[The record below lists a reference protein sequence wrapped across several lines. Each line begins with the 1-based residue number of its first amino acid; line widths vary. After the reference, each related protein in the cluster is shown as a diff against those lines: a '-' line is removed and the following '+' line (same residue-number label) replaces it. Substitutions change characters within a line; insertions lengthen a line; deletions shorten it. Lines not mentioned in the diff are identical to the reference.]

1 MKKITLILLTI
12 TCFLSCSD
20 STQDESASLPSIT
33 TSPITSI
40 TETAATSGGTI
51 LSDGGANITSKGI
64 VWNTSPNPT
73 IALSTKTID
82 GSGNNNYTSTLFGL
96 TRGTTYY
103 IRAYAINSLGAVYGN
118 EISFSTPDI
127 TTGLIA
133 NYKFNG
139 NANDLSGN
147 NYNGAVS
154 SGMTLSN
161 DRFGNVNSSYKY
173 NGDGG
178 SNISYPTTIGN
189 NFSSGEFSICLWI
202 KHNYSIIPA
211 NTIWFKGGSWAEG
224 GLSLNSNSKI
234 QLSQINKPTISS
246 TNIINPNTWTFI
258 IFTYSSN
265 LLKIYINGALDSTN
279 TYPGFNW
286 STVVN
291 TPAAGIGIRTG
302 NTFLGDIDDFK
313 IYNISLNQSQI
324 NYLYNN

>member
-1 MKKITLILLTI
+1 LIT
-12 TCFLSCSD
+12 SCSD
-20 STQDESASLPSIT
+20 SSQDEPATLPSII
-33 TSPITSI
+33 TSPVSNI
-40 TETAATSGGTI
+40 TENSATSGGSV
-51 LSDGGANITSKGI
+51 LSDGGANITSKGL

-73 IALSTKTID
+73 IALPTKTID
-82 GSGNNNYTSTLFGL
+82 GSGNSDYTSTLFGL

-103 IRAYAINSLGAVYGN
+103 IRAYAINSSGTVYGD
-118 EISFSTPDI
+118 EKSFSTPDI
-127 TTGLIA
+127 TTGLVA

-147 NYNGAVS
+147 NYNGIVS

-161 DRFGNVNSSYKY
+161 DRFGNANSSYSY

-189 NFSSGEFSICLWI
+189 NFSNGEFSICLWI
-202 KHNYSIIPA
+202 KHSYSNIPA

-224 GLSLNSNSKI
+224 GLSLNSSGKI

-246 TNIINPNTWTFI
+246 TNSINPNSWTFI
-258 IFTYSSN
+258 VFTYSSN
-265 LLKIYINGALDSTN
+265 LLKIYINGALDSSN
-279 TYPGFNW
+279 TYTGGFNW
-286 STVVN
+286 STAVN

-302 NTFLGDIDDFK
+302 NKFFGDIDDFR